1 MSKLPD
7 TLCAKPHDTDTEI
20 QALNMQMYYMP
31 LRFLLTQCSS
41 TYSTHIFKTLCQ
53 TLWKILEYDVEQN
66 KDKQLVPMKLTG
78 IWSRD
83 ILNK

>member
-1 MSKLPD
+1 
-7 TLCAKPHDTDTEI
+7 
-20 QALNMQMYYMP
+20 MP

-41 TYSTHIFKTLCQ
+41 HILYIFIETLCQ
-53 TLWKILEYDVEQN
+53 MLWKILGYDVEQN
-66 KDKQLVPMKLTG
+66 KDKQLAPMKLTG